1 MPRVPDAGRF
11 IRMKE
16 QGNGKKMEMVYSYAT
31 GRFWQVP
38 DGIVV
43 AAGRVI
49 SRMIVNCILL
59 AAELHANYP
68 Y

>member
-1 MPRVPDAGRF
+1 MARKRRKWSTYTRPVLVVLKLSKVAILEIEENIP
-11 IRMKE
+11 
-16 QGNGKKMEMVYSYAT
+16 N
-31 GRFWQVP
+31 

-68 Y
+68 F

>member
-1 MPRVPDAGRF
+1 
-11 IRMKE
+11 MKE
-16 QGNGKKMEMVYSYAT
+16 KGNGKKVNHYRFYGYKKIEMVYSYAP
-31 GRFWQVP
+31 GRFWQVR

-49 SRMIVNCILL
+49 SRMIVNRILL